1 MGFRFYRRKKLFPGV
16 TLNVSKSGP
25 SVSIG
30 GRGARMTIG
39 PKGTRK
45 TIGIPGTGISYTE
58 TSKTTADADST
69 QGRSGTWPAIII
81 MLFVLAIVLF
91 FLGR

>member
-1 MGFRFYRRKKLFPGV
+1 MGFRFYRRKKLFPGI
-16 TLNVSKSGP
+16 TLNISKSGP

-58 TSKTTADADST
+58 TSKRTPGADSA
-69 QGRSGTWPAIII
+69 QGTFRAWTVIIAACFALAVI
-81 MLFVLAIVLF
+81 LFLF
-91 FLGR
+91 GR